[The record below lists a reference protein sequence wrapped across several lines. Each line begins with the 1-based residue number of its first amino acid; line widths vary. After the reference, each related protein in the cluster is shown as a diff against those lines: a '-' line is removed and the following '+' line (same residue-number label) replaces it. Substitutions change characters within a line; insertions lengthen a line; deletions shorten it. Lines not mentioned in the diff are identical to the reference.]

1 MDKIQLNTD
10 VAEMK
15 WLENEKLWEITLVHM
30 AAGTGDLSAKE
41 RQQRIEQHGEQSVYL
56 RRETIRAK
64 IIASCVGGLVEPKDW
79 PDQVTGRETFEGDV
93 FHSARWDY
101 DVDLTAKDV
110 IVVGTGCSAA
120 QFSTLLPKPPY
131 NAKSVTQLMRSPP
144 WVVPKAKPPFGPE
157 VWGKWSAYLFDRVP
171 GVGRFFRT
179 FVWLVSEIDYY
190 TLMHNSPSNQKS
202 RAKVEAQLLEHMKK
216 SVPEKYHEILTPDY
230 GVACKRRIFDEYWF
244 DNMANPNYNLTTQ
257 PLTSVGPRS
266 VTLGPGR
273 TYPPMSKTDSKAPT
287 DQVELPADTIIL
299 ANGFDLRTWLHPL
312 KVRGKGNKLLQ
323 DVWDERGG
331 PQAYQGTA
339 MDGFPNFF
347 IIFGPNTATGH
358 SSVILAIENMI
369 NYSIQFMKPLL
380 KGDVEAFEVKKDA
393 EVAWTKAMQ
402 EELKD
407 TVWMS
412 GGCHSWYF
420 SANGWNA
427 TAYP

>member
-10 VAEMK
+10 VAGVK
-15 WLENEKLWEITLVHM
+15 WLDNERIWEITLVHM
-30 AAGTGDLSAKE
+30 AVGTGDLSSKE
-41 RQQRIEQHGEQSVYL
+41 RQQRIDQQGEQSVYL

-64 IIASCVGGLVEPKDW
+64 VIASCVGGLVEPKDW
-79 PDQVTGRETFEGDV
+79 PDHIQGRETFEGDI
-93 FHSARWDY
+93 FHSARWNS

-110 IVVGTGCSAA
+110 IVLGTGCSAA
-120 QFSTLLPKPPY
+120 QFSTLLTKPPY

-190 TLMHNSPSNQKS
+190 TLMHDTPSNRKV
-202 RAKVEAQLLEHMKK
+202 RAKVEAQLMEHMKRT
-216 SVPEKYHEILTPDY
+216 VPEKYHEILAPDY
-230 GVACKRRIFDEYWF
+230 SIACKRRIFDEYWF
-244 DNMANPNYNLTTQ
+244 ETMDDPNYKLTTQ
-257 PLTSVGPRS
+257 PLTSVQARS

-273 TYPPMSKTDSKAPT
+273 TYPPMSKAESKAPT

-299 ANGFDLRTWLHPL
+299 ANGFDLKTWLHPL
-312 KVRGKGNKLLQ
+312 KVRGRGNKLLQ

-331 PQAYQGTA
+331 PQAYMGTA

-369 NYSIQFMKPLL
+369 NYSIKFMKPLL
-380 KGDVEAFEVKKDA
+380 KGDIEVVDVKKDA

-402 EELKD
+402 EELKA

-412 GGCHSWYF
+412 GGCQSWYF

-427 TAYP
+427 VGYP